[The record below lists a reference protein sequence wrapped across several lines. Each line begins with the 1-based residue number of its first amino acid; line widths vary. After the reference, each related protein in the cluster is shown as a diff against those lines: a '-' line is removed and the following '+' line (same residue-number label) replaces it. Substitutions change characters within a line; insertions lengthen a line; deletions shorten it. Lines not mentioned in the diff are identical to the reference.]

1 MLIRAAGFALTTVL
15 LTAAP
20 ALAQT
25 YLKYHCEDG
34 AQLSLAFVEQSKSA
48 YIQLDGKSV
57 ILPRR
62 LSGSGAR
69 YKKGGVTVWIKGD
82 GARLKRPKQK
92 WTQCKTDG

>member
-1 MLIRAAGFALTTVL
+1 MLIRAAGFELTTVL

-82 GARLKRPKQK
+82 DARLKRPKQK

>member
-69 YKKGGVTVWIKGD
+69 YNKGGVTVWIKGD
-82 GARLKRPKQK
+82 DARLKRPKQK

>member
-48 YIQLDGKSV
+48 YVQLDGKSI

-62 LSGSGAR
+62 LSGSGSR